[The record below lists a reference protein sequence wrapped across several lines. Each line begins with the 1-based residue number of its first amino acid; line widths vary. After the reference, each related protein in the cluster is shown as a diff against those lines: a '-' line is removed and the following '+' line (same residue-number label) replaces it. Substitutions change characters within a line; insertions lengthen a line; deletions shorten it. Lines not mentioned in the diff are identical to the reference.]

1 MTTQMHTIRYYISLQ
16 MHLMWLTTFL
26 PQKGKIQLQ
35 FSKKKYCG
43 DESSKV
49 IFPKKFCGKFQID
62 NNKCFILKVYHL
74 KEKLQIRS
82 KMHISSTN
90 SLSVGLT

>member
-1 MTTQMHTIRYYISLQ
+1 
-16 MHLMWLTTFL
+16 MWLTTFL
-26 PQKGKIQLQ
+26 PQKRKIQLQ

-49 IFPKKFCGKFQID
+49 NFTKKFCGKFQID

-74 KEKLQIRS
+74 KRKVA
-82 KMHISSTN
+82 N
-90 SLSVGLT
+90 SFENAYFIN